1 MSDGETQSALR
12 ELQAALLS
20 PRYWLTV
27 GVVVLVF
34 WITGPFGT
42 LQSMGAIKRLAFWLL
57 LQGAAF
63 TIAMVASAIADR
75 ALGPFLPSKLTRMMI
90 GSALAA
96 PAIGAWIVTLQ
107 AGLMGD
113 PVTLEE
119 FARQTAVSLPLCI
132 LFCLLVYLTAS
143 GRTQT
148 PAAQPPV
155 AEPAPVVPSPA
166 PPAPSDAP
174 EPPPLLARLKPETR
188 GRLLRLSVQD
198 HYTDVVTSRGRELIL
213 LRFSDAIKETG
224 ATPGMQVH
232 RSHWVADDVV
242 RRLSRSP
249 NRLTLKLTDG
259 SEIPVS
265 RTYAN
270 EVRDR
275 FGDRI

>member
-1 MSDGETQSALR
+1 MNDGQPQSALR

-42 LQSMGAIKRLAFWLL
+42 LAAMGPVKRLAFWLL
-57 LQGAAF
+57 LHGAAF
-63 TIAMVASAIADR
+63 TIATAAAAVADR
-75 ALGPFLPSKLTRMMI
+75 ALAPLLRHKLMRMMI

-96 PAIGAWIVTLQ
+96 APIGGWIVALES
-107 AGLMGD
+107 GLMGD
-113 PVTLEE
+113 LATVEE
-119 FARQTAVSLPLCI
+119 FVRQVAVSLPLCV
-132 LFCLLVYLTAS
+132 LFCLLIYLTSS
-143 GRTQT
+143 GRGS
-148 PAAQPPV
+148 AQPARDMPHSS
-155 AEPAPVVPSPA
+155 PATPSP
-166 PPAPSDAP
+166 PPNPAVDRP
-174 EPPPLLARLKPETR
+174 EPPALLLRLKPETR

-224 ATPGMQVH
+224 ATPGLQVH

-242 RRLSRSP
+242 RRLSRGP
-249 NRLTLKLTDG
+249 NRLMLELTDG

-265 RTYAN
+265 RTYAAD
-270 EVRDR
+270 VRAR
-275 FGDRI
+275 FGDRV